1 MGFHPGRSLV
11 IVGFGGP
18 RGTIRVT
25 FRYDLPDPPDPAAA
39 ADIAEHAA
47 AVLSG
52 QRIRKAVVI
61 GYGDGVVVTP
71 VAERA
76 AAALRAAGI
85 VPCDVLRVA
94 DGRYWSYLCGRPD
107 CCPPEGTPF
116 DALAHPAAAE
126 LAVAGHAAYPSR
138 DAMAASIAPV
148 TGVAA
153 EAMRRAT
160 DAASQRAWD
169 LVGAEAKRP
178 GAAGRD
184 AGLDG
189 SGAPPRLADAGRAA
203 VREAI
208 ARYRSGGRLTDDEE
222 IAFLSVMLADL
233 RVRDDAWAR
242 MDPGYCQAHLL
253 LWTDLVRKAC
263 PEYVPAVASLLA
275 FTAWQAGNGALANM
289 AIDRALAADPGYS
302 MAHLI
307 YQAVSAG
314 LPPSQA
320 RLPMTPEEVEASY
333 DARERIA
340 GRRASRRPSG

>member
-1 MGFHPGRSLV
+1 MASGGCSSPSRSPERDGRRVKRVSADVDRWRCPQPAAPASPFSVRGAGQAGGMRSTPAGDLPPPASSRPVAGKPSGPRPPARPSRTPRSGSAAHSGSAARSGSASHAARSGPRLIRAQEPRVRVRVSTIAGLLSVIPRLMGFHPGRSLV

-94 DGRYWSYLCGRPD
+94 DGGYWSYLCGRPD

-126 LAVAGHAAYPSR
+126 LAVAG
-138 DAMAASIAPV
+138 
-148 TGVAA
+148 
-153 EAMRRAT
+153 
-160 DAASQRAWD
+160 
-169 LVGAEAKRP
+169 
-178 GAAGRD
+178 
-184 AGLDG
+184 
-189 SGAPPRLADAGRAA
+189 
-203 VREAI
+203 
-208 ARYRSGGRLTDDEE
+208 
-222 IAFLSVMLADL
+222 
-233 RVRDDAWAR
+233 
-242 MDPGYCQAHLL
+242 
-253 LWTDLVRKAC
+253 
-263 PEYVPAVASLLA
+263 
-275 FTAWQAGNGALANM
+275 
-289 AIDRALAADPGYS
+289 
-302 MAHLI
+302 
-307 YQAVSAG
+307 
-314 LPPSQA
+314 
-320 RLPMTPEEVEASY
+320 
-333 DARERIA
+333 
-340 GRRASRRPSG
+340 